1 MSNRTSFGTRILAVL
16 MLVAVTATLCAWGVG
31 ALLAPGIFHDH
42 LDMVGLSQD
51 SAEAAHME
59 EAFQSSMMVSWAVA
73 LAVSLVLSLIIS
85 GYIARRLLRSLSPVT
100 ESVREIAGG
109 NYGSR
114 VARPGIGREFDDLVT
129 SFNEL
134 ARRLDAAETTR
145 TRMLADLAHEMRT
158 PLATIDSH
166 LEAVEDGVRR
176 LDANTL
182 TILRTATGRLGRLA
196 RDIGAVSR
204 AEEHLTRLSLTHTDT
219 HSVITGAVDA
229 LRPEYEA
236 KGVELA
242 TDIDRRVPL
251 SVDRDRIGQVLG
263 NLLQNALRHTPPGGT
278 VTVTGRHGEGLAQ
291 ISVTDTGE
299 GIEPQHLDRLF
310 DRFYRVG
317 TARDRR
323 HGGSGIGLTISRAL
337 AEAHGGRLRASSDG
351 PGRGARF
358 VLELPVDRPEAP
370 ARRGT

>member
-166 LEAVEDGVRR
+166 LEA
-176 LDANTL
+176 
-182 TILRTATGRLGRLA
+182 
-196 RDIGAVSR
+196 
-204 AEEHLTRLSLTHTDT
+204 
-219 HSVITGAVDA
+219 
-229 LRPEYEA
+229 
-236 KGVELA
+236 
-242 TDIDRRVPL
+242 
-251 SVDRDRIGQVLG
+251 
-263 NLLQNALRHTPPGGT
+263 
-278 VTVTGRHGEGLAQ
+278 GE
-291 ISVTDTGE
+291 S
-299 GIEPQHLDRLF
+299 
-310 DRFYRVG
+310 G
-317 TARDRR
+317 TARA
-323 HGGSGIGLTISRAL
+323 GSGEG
-337 AEAHGGRLRASSDG
+337 
-351 PGRGARF
+351 
-358 VLELPVDRPEAP
+358 VDDDNDDLVVV
-370 ARRGT
+370 T

>member
-73 LAVSLVLSLIIS
+73 LAVSLVLSLVVS

-134 ARRLDAAETTR
+134 ARRLDASA
-145 TRMLADLAHEMRT
+145 
-158 PLATIDSH
+158 
-166 LEAVEDGVRR
+166 LEGPVSSIYAIAGTGGSAGLIARAGE
-176 LDANTL
+176 
-182 TILRTATGRLGRLA
+182 TATVVVRTGDYTCNG
-196 RDIGAVSR
+196 GAIV
-204 AEEHLTRLSLTHTDT
+204 
-219 HSVITGAVDA
+219 GA
-229 LRPEYEA
+229 P
-236 KGVELA
+236 
-242 TDIDRRVPL
+242 
-251 SVDRDRIGQVLG
+251 
-263 NLLQNALRHTPPGGT
+263 GT
-278 VTVTGRHGEGLAQ
+278 VNVLVADGDLTL
-291 ISVTDTGE
+291 
-299 GIEPQHLDRLF
+299 
-310 DRFYRVG
+310 
-317 TARDRR
+317 
-323 HGGSGIGLTISRAL
+323 GGSCRINGSCYLFFNL
-337 AEAHGGRLRASSDG
+337 H
-351 PGRGARF
+351 
-358 VLELPVDRPEAP
+358 P
-370 ARRGT
+370 AT